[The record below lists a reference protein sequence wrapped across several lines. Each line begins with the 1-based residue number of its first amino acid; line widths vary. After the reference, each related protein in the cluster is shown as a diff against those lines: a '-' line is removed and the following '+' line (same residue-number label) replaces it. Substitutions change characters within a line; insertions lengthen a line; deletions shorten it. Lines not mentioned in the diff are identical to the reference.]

1 MPLRRLHP
9 SSLPAGRPETTLLP
23 PPLHLPRRTCPS
35 PSAIPARRLRSHRT
49 PRQRRRRSC
58 LATCVADHRWSAP
71 GAVFWSPAGFDDRPG
86 RRGCTCRPV
95 DLGRPTR
102 RLCSRRPEVRCDPAE
117 VGTLAPGQEPH
128 SRRDASVVQQPR
140 ANGLRCDLRDEDGD
154 AVGCGPQKSE
164 DPADGVGGR
173 DRLREDQPHNE
184 RDEQEPDESPHR
196 PPPFRAGRGER

>member
-1 MPLRRLHP
+1 VGEVFRLADLGDLMAQHEE
-9 SSLPAGRPETTLLP
+9 LDVLGGGRVIRQQDQLEHRQKIKYANRNDTAGSCPTTD
-23 PPLHLPRRTCPS
+23 H
-35 PSAIPARRLRSHRT
+35 
-49 PRQRRRRSC
+49 RRSARQARL
-58 LATCVADHRWSAP
+58 LAPHKV
-71 GAVFWSPAGFDDRPG
+71 
-86 RRGCTCRPV
+86 
-95 DLGRPTR
+95 RPTR
-102 RLCSRRPEVRCDPAE
+102 PLCSPQPEVRCDPAE

-154 AVGCGPQKSE
+154 AVGCGPQKSG